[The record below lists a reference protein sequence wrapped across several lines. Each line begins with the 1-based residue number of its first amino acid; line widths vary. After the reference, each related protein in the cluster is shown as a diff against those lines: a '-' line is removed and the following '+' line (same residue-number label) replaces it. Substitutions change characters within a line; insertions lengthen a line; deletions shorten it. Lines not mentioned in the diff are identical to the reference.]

1 MNLSQRDLDFD
12 VDHGRLTEAHKI
24 SLVSAYDQ
32 TKAQENSRVT
42 QNPYDSGSESHVCV
56 CLTKFPGFSAEQG
69 EGRGSPGPAV
79 REHTRNRTMASR
91 CHEPGG
97 RGVGERATSQRTEEV
112 Y

>member
-1 MNLSQRDLDFD
+1 MTKPKLR
-12 VDHGRLTEAHKI
+12 KI
-24 SLVSAYDQ
+24 RELHRIR
-32 TKAQENSRVT
+32 TTR
-42 QNPYDSGSESHVCV
+42 GSESHVCV